1 MVWDAIYS
9 LHLVGIPKG
18 KTLMVCRI
26 SFNVLSLIEGLV
38 SSELS
43 KPKGVVLRIDLVFI
57 EGGICIRP
65 SYLTF
70 VCLRIRKLL
79 QKMS

>member
-26 SFNVLSLIEGLV
+26 SFNVLPLIEGLV

-43 KPKGVVLRIDLVFI
+43 KPEGVVMRVSLVCTGEAYAYFI
-57 EGGICIRP
+57 
-65 SYLTF
+65 SYLSEP
-70 VCLRIRKLL
+70 LG
-79 QKMS
+79 